1 MLINFGEKEAQY
13 CLKVLKDLHNAGISA
28 ELYPDAKKINKQ
40 FEYADK
46 RNIPYVVSIGEKE
59 MESGRV
65 SLKNL
70 QTKEQIEIPVG
81 DLITHI
87 K

>member
-1 MLINFGEKEAQY
+1 
-13 CLKVLKDLHNAGISA
+13 
-28 ELYPDAKKINKQ
+28 
-40 FEYADK
+40 
-46 RNIPYVVSIGEKE
+46 

-65 SLKNL
+65 ALKNL
-70 QTKEQIEIPVG
+70 KTKEQIEIPVG